1 MNIIQIVPR
10 IFPAIDGVGDY
21 ALNLAHRLRE
31 LFAIETHF
39 VVADTD
45 WKGQPEVDGFA
56 ITKIS
61 QRNGE
66 ELFSTIKNISP
77 VDRTYPVILQYVGCG
92 YAQRGCP
99 LWLIRGLEL
108 YRTFYRE
115 SKLIT
120 MFHETYGS
128 GHPYY
133 GADPPWISAFWLA
146 PIQKNIARRLTI
158 LSDRSFTSREGF
170 KQQLENLTS
179 KENVS
184 ISLLPVFSNVG
195 ECANPLPWSERKSIL
210 IVFGSRLSR
219 MRTYTQFSA
228 QIEQCCQLLQIDK
241 ICDIGSDTGLNL
253 NRIGQTEV
261 VFLGRKTAVE
271 ITKIFSYAKAG
282 ILNYHPEYLSKSGVF
297 AAYCAYGMI
306 PTVAFSPVLKI
317 IPSDGLTERKQY
329 LFLTNNCSDNFS
341 AEEIATNAHDW
352 YQTHNLTMQA
362 QTFAACLR
370 SKTAIETQ
378 F

>member
-1 MNIIQIVPR
+1 MKIIQIVPR

-21 ALNLAHRLRE
+21 ALNLAHKLRE

-39 VVADTD
+39 VVGDPA
-45 WKGQPEVDGFA
+45 WMGKSEVDGFA
-56 ITKIS
+56 ISKIAQCHS
-61 QRNGE
+61 E
-66 ELFSTIKNISP
+66 ELLSTLRNISP
-77 VDRTYPVILQYVGCG
+77 VDWTYPIILQYVGCG
-92 YAQRGCP
+92 YAARGCP

-108 YRTFYRE
+108 YRTFNRE
-115 SKLIT
+115 SKLLT

-133 GADPPWISAFWLA
+133 GSDPPWISAFWLA
-146 PIQKNIARRLTI
+146 PIQKNIACRLTI
-158 LSDRSFTSREGF
+158 LSDRCFTSREGF

-179 KENVS
+179 KAIAP

-195 ECANPLPWSERKSIL
+195 ECANPLPLEERKSIL

-219 MRTYTQFSA
+219 IRTYTQFSL

-241 ICDIGSDTGLNL
+241 ICDIGSETGLNL
-253 NRIGQTEV
+253 NRIGRAEV
-261 VFLGRKTAVE
+261 APLGRKTTAE
-271 ITKIFSYAKAG
+271 ITDIFSDAKAG

-306 PTVAFSPVLKI
+306 PTVAFSPIRKT
-317 IPSDGLTERKQY
+317 IPSDGLIAGKQY
-329 LFLTNNCSDNFS
+329 LFLDRTDCNNNLLG
-341 AEEIATNAHDW
+341 EIASNAHDW

-370 SKTAIETQ
+370 SKTAIET
-378 F
+378 